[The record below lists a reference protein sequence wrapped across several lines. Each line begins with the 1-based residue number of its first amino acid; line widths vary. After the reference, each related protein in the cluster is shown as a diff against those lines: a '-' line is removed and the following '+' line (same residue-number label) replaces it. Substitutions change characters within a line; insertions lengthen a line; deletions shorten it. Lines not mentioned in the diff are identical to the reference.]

1 MRWGYEKLNEDMKIE
16 YLPTNDTD
24 GKITGKIIMNLKA
37 YFDENPEERIR
48 LGWTKHITYSDEEI
62 KEKVQYNP
70 QTQYLIKY
78 QKQIDEYTIE
88 DAYNVIDKTE
98 EMMLFEDMLALTWGT
113 SINAVGNGIYFFE

>member
-48 LGWTKHITYSDEEI
+48 LGWTKHISYTEEEI

-78 QKQIDEYTIE
+78 QKQIDEYTIV

>member
-98 EMMLFEDMLALTWGT
+98 EMMLFEDMLALTRGT

>member
-48 LGWTKHITYSDEEI
+48 LGWTKHISYTEEEI